1 MTLVVVSMA
10 VVMVAI
16 DGSVVAVANPYIGR
30 DLHAS
35 LADLQWITNAY
46 LLALAVSL
54 ILGGKLG
61 DHFGRRRVF
70 LVAVSGFSVASLY
83 VGAEL
88 TVIEHASTPLTCEGK
103 RSSTSEGR

>member
-10 VVMVAI
+10 VIVVAI

-46 LLALAVSL
+46 LLALAISL

-70 LVAVSGFSVASLY
+70 LVAVSGFTAASLAIGL
-83 VGAEL
+83 VG
-88 TVIEHASTPLTCEGK
+88 TTDGVIVLRTPAGAARAVL
-103 RSSTSEGR
+103 

>member
-70 LVAVSGFSVASLY
+70 LDHIAAHDA
-83 VGAEL
+83 GAARHRGNL
-88 TVIEHASTPLTCEGK
+88 PPAQ
-103 RSSTSEGR
+103 